1 MSLYTDTFH
10 SRIRGR
16 RGETNRK
23 AGINMA
29 MVTLIRNAKV
39 YQPEYAGVKDILV
52 LGGRIAAVGEG
63 LKADFGG
70 SVEVEE
76 MDADGMAA
84 VPGFID
90 SHEHILGGGGEGG
103 FQTRTPEA
111 SLGDLIRN
119 GITTV
124 VGCIGTDSVAR
135 DMTALLA
142 KAHALENEGIST
154 YVYTGSYRV
163 PVQTLTDSIMKDI
176 MMLDKVIGVGEVAI
190 SDHRSSQPTFEEFA
204 RIAADARVAGM
215 LSGKAGVVN
224 VHLGDSPRHMDLIE
238 RVLHETEI
246 PASQFLPTHVNRN
259 AGLFDACLELA
270 KEGLTIDFSGNE
282 DIDYWETICDEVR
295 VCRGVRRLLDM
306 GISSDRFT
314 ISSDGQGSMPVFN
327 AQGEYQ
333 GIGIGKA
340 SSLLKEIREC
350 VQKEEIPLEIAVK
363 GITSNVASVLK
374 LGAKGQ
380 LKAGFDAD
388 ICFLTDDTLELK
400 TVMAKGQ
407 FVVKD
412 GEQQVFG
419 TFEKK

>member
-1 MSLYTDTFH
+1 
-10 SRIRGR
+10 
-16 RGETNRK
+16 
-23 AGINMA
+23 MA

-52 LGGRIAAVGEG
+52 LNGKIAAVGEK

-76 MDADGMAA
+76 LDAEGMAA

-90 SHEHILGGGGEGG
+90 SHEHIMGGGGEGG
-103 FQTRTPEA
+103 FATRTPEA
-111 SLGDLIRN
+111 NLKDLVLN

-142 KAHALENEGIST
+142 KAHALEAEGIT
-154 YVYTGSYRV
+154 AYAYTGSYRV
-163 PVQTLTDSIMKDI
+163 PIQTLTDSLMKDI
-176 MMLDKVIGVGEVAI
+176 MMLDKVIGVGEVAV

-215 LSGKAGVVN
+215 LSGKAGIVN
-224 VHLGDSPRHMDLIE
+224 VHLGDSARKMDLIE
-238 RVLHETEI
+238 RVIHETEI

-259 AGLFDACLELA
+259 AALFDNCLELA
-270 KEGLTIDFSGNE
+270 KEGLTIDFTGNE

-295 VCRGVRRLLDM
+295 VCKGIRRLLDM

-327 AQGEYQ
+327 AAGEYQ

-340 SSLLKEIREC
+340 SCLLKEVREC
-350 VQKEEIPLEIAVK
+350 VQKEGIPLEIAVK

-388 ICFLTDDTLELK
+388 ICLLAEDTLELK

-407 FVVKD
+407 FVVRD
-412 GEQQVFG
+412 GVQQVFG
-419 TFEKK
+419 TFERA

>member
-1 MSLYTDTFH
+1 
-10 SRIRGR
+10 
-16 RGETNRK
+16 
-23 AGINMA
+23 MA

-52 LGGRIAAVGEG
+52 LNGKIAAVGEK

-70 SVEVEE
+70 SVEAEE
-76 MDADGMAA
+76 LDAEGMAA

-90 SHEHILGGGGEGG
+90 SHEHIMGGGGEGG
-103 FQTRTPEA
+103 FATRTPEA
-111 SLGDLIRN
+111 NLKDLVLN

-142 KAHALENEGIST
+142 KAHALEAEGIT
-154 YVYTGSYRV
+154 AYAYTGSYRV
-163 PVQTLTDSIMKDI
+163 PIQTLTDSLMKDI
-176 MMLDKVIGVGEVAI
+176 MMLDKVIGVGEVAV

-215 LSGKAGVVN
+215 LSGKAGIVN
-224 VHLGDSPRHMDLIE
+224 VHLGDSARKMDLIE
-238 RVLHETEI
+238 RVIHETEI

-259 AGLFDACLELA
+259 AALFDNCLELA
-270 KEGLTIDFSGNE
+270 KEGLTIDFTGNE

-295 VCRGVRRLLDM
+295 VCKGIRRLLDL

-327 AQGEYQ
+327 AAGEYQ

-340 SSLLKEIREC
+340 SCLLKEVREC
-350 VQKEEIPLEIAVK
+350 VQKEGIPLEIAVK

-388 ICFLTDDTLELK
+388 ICLLAENSLELK

-407 FVVKD
+407 FVVRD
-412 GEQQVFG
+412 GVQQVFG
-419 TFEKK
+419 TFERA

>member
-1 MSLYTDTFH
+1 
-10 SRIRGR
+10 
-16 RGETNRK
+16 
-23 AGINMA
+23 MA

-52 LGGRIAAVGEG
+52 LNGKIAAVGEK

-70 SVEVEE
+70 SVEAEE
-76 MDADGMAA
+76 LDAEGMAA

-90 SHEHILGGGGEGG
+90 SHEHIMGGGGEGG
-103 FQTRTPEA
+103 FATRTPEA
-111 SLGDLIRN
+111 NLKDLVLN

-142 KAHALENEGIST
+142 KAHALEAEGIT
-154 YVYTGSYRV
+154 AYAYTGSYRV
-163 PVQTLTDSIMKDI
+163 PIQTLTDSLMKDI
-176 MMLDKVIGVGEVAI
+176 MMLDKVIGVGEVAV

-215 LSGKAGVVN
+215 LSGKAGIVN
-224 VHLGDSPRHMDLIE
+224 VHLGDSARKMDLIE
-238 RVLHETEI
+238 RVIHETEI

-259 AGLFDACLELA
+259 AALFDNCLELA
-270 KEGLTIDFSGNE
+270 KEGLTIDFTGNE

-295 VCRGVRRLLDM
+295 VCKGIRRLLDL

-327 AQGEYQ
+327 AAGEYQ

-340 SSLLKEIREC
+340 SCLLKEVREC
-350 VQKEEIPLEIAVK
+350 VQKEGIPLEIAVK

-388 ICFLTDDTLELK
+388 ICLLAEDSLELK

-407 FVVKD
+407 FVVRD
-412 GEQQVFG
+412 GVQQVFG
-419 TFEKK
+419 TFERA

>member
-1 MSLYTDTFH
+1 
-10 SRIRGR
+10 
-16 RGETNRK
+16 
-23 AGINMA
+23 MA

-52 LGGRIAAVGEG
+52 LNGKIAAVGEK

-70 SVEVEE
+70 SVEAEE
-76 MDADGMAA
+76 LDAEGMAA

-90 SHEHILGGGGEGG
+90 SHEHIMGGGGEGG
-103 FQTRTPEA
+103 FVTRTPEA
-111 SLGDLIRN
+111 NLKDLVLN

-142 KAHALENEGIST
+142 KAHALEAEGIT
-154 YVYTGSYRV
+154 AYAYTGSYRV
-163 PVQTLTDSIMKDI
+163 PIQTLTDSLMKDI
-176 MMLDKVIGVGEVAI
+176 MMLDKVIGVGEVAV

-215 LSGKAGVVN
+215 LSGKAGIVN
-224 VHLGDSPRHMDLIE
+224 VHLGDSARKMDLIE
-238 RVLHETEI
+238 RVIHETEI

-259 AGLFDACLELA
+259 AALFDNCLELA
-270 KEGLTIDFSGNE
+270 KEGLTIDFTGNE

-295 VCRGVRRLLDM
+295 VCKGIRRLLDL

-327 AQGEYQ
+327 AAGEYQ

-340 SSLLKEIREC
+340 SCLLKEVREC
-350 VQKEEIPLEIAVK
+350 VQKEGIPLEIAVK

-374 LGAKGQ
+374 LGAKGR

-388 ICFLTDDTLELK
+388 ICLLAEDSLELK

-407 FVVKD
+407 FVVRD
-412 GEQQVFG
+412 GVQQVFG
-419 TFEKK
+419 TFERA

>member
-1 MSLYTDTFH
+1 
-10 SRIRGR
+10 
-16 RGETNRK
+16 
-23 AGINMA
+23 MA

-52 LGGRIAAVGEG
+52 LNGKIAAVGEK

-70 SVEVEE
+70 SVEAEE
-76 MDADGMAA
+76 LDAEGMAA

-90 SHEHILGGGGEGG
+90 SHEHIMGGGGEGG
-103 FQTRTPEA
+103 FATRTPEA
-111 SLGDLIRN
+111 NLKDLVLN

-142 KAHALENEGIST
+142 KAHALEAEGIT
-154 YVYTGSYRV
+154 AYAYTGSYRV
-163 PVQTLTDSIMKDI
+163 PIQTLTDSLMKDI
-176 MMLDKVIGVGEVAI
+176 MMLDKVIGVGEVAV

-215 LSGKAGVVN
+215 LSGKAGIVN
-224 VHLGDSPRHMDLIE
+224 VHLGDSARKMDLIE
-238 RVLHETEI
+238 RVIHETEI

-259 AGLFDACLELA
+259 AALFDNCLELA
-270 KEGLTIDFSGNE
+270 KEGLTIDFTGNE

-295 VCRGVRRLLDM
+295 VCKGIRRLLDL

-327 AQGEYQ
+327 AAGEYQ

-340 SSLLKEIREC
+340 SCLLKEVREC
-350 VQKEEIPLEIAVK
+350 VQKEGIPLEIAVK

-388 ICFLTDDTLELK
+388 TCLLAEDSLELK

-407 FVVKD
+407 FVVRD
-412 GEQQVFG
+412 GVQQVFG
-419 TFEKK
+419 TFERA